1 MQRKAMPTTAGRS
14 IPMMRKT
21 LLALSTVAIVL
32 SSCSRT
38 ETVEREAFG
47 MLEKYEVDKKTGLK
61 SGVFEKFELD
71 GTLIEHAV
79 YVDDQL
85 HGVRTIYFPNGTP
98 EIVEHYN
105 AGILVGSYMTYFDN
119 AVAEIEGNYTNGVM
133 TGIWKRYF
141 DNGQLMEDVTFADNL
156 ENGPFVEYHKNGN
169 LKAEGQY
176 SGGNKEQG
184 LLKLYDENG
193 ELYRRME
200 CNNGICHTTW
210 LRPGYEEDAD
220 E

>member
-1 MQRKAMPTTAGRS
+1 MIRKF
-14 IPMMRKT
+14 
-21 LLALSTVAIVL
+21 LLSLTGSAIL
-32 SSCSRT
+32 FTSCSRT

-47 MLEKYEVDKKTGLK
+47 MVEKYEVDKKTGVK
-61 SGVFEKFELD
+61 HGVFEKFELD

-79 YVDDQL
+79 YVNDKLQ
-85 HGVRTIYFPNGTP
+85 GERTIFYANGSP

-105 AGILVGSYMTYFDN
+105 AGVIAESYHVYYAN
-119 AVAEIEGNYTNGVM
+119 SEKEIEGNYADGVM
-133 TGIWKRYF
+133 SGIWKRFYE
-141 DNGQLMEDVTFADNL
+141 NGQLMEEVTFADNM

-176 SGGNKEQG
+176 LGGNKEQG
-184 LLKLYDENG
+184 VLKLYDEKG

-200 CNNGICHTTW
+200 CNDGICHTTW
-210 LRPGYEEDAD
+210 LRPGYQEAAD